1 MTSSPIDVL
10 QKAREELVKARRQI
24 AEVLAQ
30 PYGRTRT
37 PEARANFIEV
47 QMVIDSIDK
56 AIADERNLNQP
67 SST

>member
-1 MTSSPIDVL
+1 MTSSAIDVL

-37 PEARANFIEV
+37 PEARVNFVEV
-47 QMVIDSIDK
+47 QNVIESIDR
-56 AIADERNLNQP
+56 AIADERKN
-67 SST
+67 